1 MKLAIVLLAA
11 ASLSGQTPDQ
21 EFFEKKVRPIFV
33 ANCYACHA
41 DKTKMGGISFSSGAG
56 LGPETGVIVK
66 GDPER
71 GRLYQALAYAGKIK
85 MPPSGKL
92 SADNVALVKTWIEMG
107 GTWPASTGTAAAA
120 QSPISP
126 EARKHWSFQPIGNY
140 QPPPVKQEAWVKR
153 PIDRFILAKLEEKNL
168 QPAPPASKLTLL
180 RRATY
185 DLTGLPP
192 STQEIA
198 AFLADNSDAAF
209 AKVVDR
215 LLASPKYG
223 ERWGRNWLDVARFA
237 ESTGMDEDNAYPHAW
252 RYRDY
257 VVDAFNQD
265 LPYDRFV
272 TEQIA
277 GDLIQ
282 TGDPK
287 LRERGIVATGFLALG
302 PRPLAQQDRLQML
315 YDVVDEQ
322 IDTTSKAFLG
332 LTVACARCHDHKFD
346 PILTKDY
353 YSLASVFASTAAFR
367 NQGRPGSISFMWYAP
382 LDPAAYDRYQS
393 HRWSLLG
400 KQLEMEDALSEDLG
414 RENAALRPKIAE
426 FLTAAWNVQF
436 QAAAPPDKN
445 ITRWV
450 KWLNAADEKTRAGYL
465 KDWFQATAANIPAV
479 ARKYQDAYLSSAEK
493 WDSSLEKWRTRFAKD
508 SLQGRD
514 VPARPKFD
522 PEDDPFFE
530 ATTFQGGP
538 MELPDSPRLIVLRK
552 EFEKLEKSLPEAPAM
567 ASAVND
573 GISVDQK
580 VFVHGDYHNPGP
592 AVPKQFPI
600 VLAGESQPL
609 VKKGSGRLEM
619 AQWLTSPDNPLPARV
634 MVNRIWQW
642 HFGEALMRTPNN
654 FGKMGEKPT
663 HPELLDYLAKQF
675 TANGWSIK
683 SLHRQIMLSST
694 YQMSSKASKQS
705 RDADPPNRLW
715 TRFNRLRMSVEQI
728 RDSLLVIDGSLD
740 PAMGGKI
747 LGPEKAKMAKTDLDD
762 MKRRTLYIPV
772 KRGSIPNLLAVFD
785 YGDATTS
792 NEGRP
797 RTNVAPQALFMMN
810 SSFVIARSQGFA
822 KKLLDDAALTDAGR
836 IEQAYLI
843 ALTRKPESTEVDN
856 ALSYIA
862 NLEKKVATPESHA
875 TAWQSFC
882 HVLLSSNE
890 FLYLN

>member
-1 MKLAIVLLAA
+1 MRIAIAILAA
-11 ASLSGQTPDQ
+11 APLIAQTPDQ

-33 ANCYACHA
+33 ANCYACHGQ
-41 DKTKMGGISFSSGAG
+41 KMQMGGLNLSTGAG
-56 LGPETGVIVK
+56 AGPETGVIVK
-66 GDPER
+66 GDPEQS
-71 GRLYQALAYAGKIK
+71 RLYQALAYSGKIK

-92 SADNVALVKTWIEMG
+92 SADDVAAVKTWIEMG
-107 GTWPASTGTAAAA
+107 GVWPASTNTTAAK
-120 QSPISP
+120 SPISS
-126 EARKHWSFQPIGNY
+126 EARKHWSFQPIKNY
-140 QPPPVKQEAWVKR
+140 KPPQVKQEGWIKS

-192 STQEIA
+192 TTQEID
-198 AFLADNSDAAF
+198 AFLADKSPDAF

-215 LLASPKYG
+215 LLASSKYG

-257 VVDAFNQD
+257 VVNAFNQD
-265 LPYDRFV
+265 LPYNRFV

-277 GDLIQ
+277 GDLIP
-282 TGDPK
+282 TDDPK
-287 LRERGIVATGFLALG
+287 LRQRGLVATGFLALG

-353 YSLASVFASTAAFR
+353 YALASVFASTSAFR

-382 LDPAAYDRYQS
+382 LDPAAYDRYQA
-393 HRWSLLG
+393 HRWNMLG

-426 FLTAAWNVQF
+426 FLTVAWKVQLQGAAS
-436 QAAAPPDKN
+436 PDKT

-450 KWLNAADEKTRAGYL
+450 TWLNAADEKARTGYL
-465 KDWFQATAANIPAV
+465 KEWYQASEANIAEV
-479 ARKYQDAYLSSAEK
+479 ARKYQEAYIKTAEK

-514 VPARPKFD
+514 VPARPKFEA
-522 PEDDPFFE
+522 EDDPFFE
-530 ATTFQGGP
+530 AATLKGGP
-538 MELPDSPRLIVLRK
+538 MELPESPRLVVLRK
-552 EFEKLEKSLPEAPAM
+552 EFEQLEKSLPEAPAM

-573 GISVDQK
+573 GIPVDQK
-580 VFVHGDYHNPGP
+580 VFVRGDYHNLGEPV
-592 AVPKQFPI
+592 AKQFPI
-600 VLAGESQPL
+600 VLAGESQPP
-609 VKKGSGRLEM
+609 VKNGSGRLEM
-619 AQWLTSPDNPLPARV
+619 AQWLTSPDNPLPTRV

-654 FGKMGEKPT
+654 WGKMGEKPT

-675 TANGWSIK
+675 VANGWSIK
-683 SLHRQIMLSST
+683 SMHRQIMLSST
-694 YQMSSKASKQS
+694 YQMSSKAAKES
-705 RDADPPNRLW
+705 READPPNRLW
-715 TRFNRLRMSVEQI
+715 TRFNRVRMSVEQI
-728 RDSLLVIDGSLD
+728 RDSLLAIDGSLD
-740 PAMGGKI
+740 PAMGGTTAAPGK
-747 LGPEKAKMAKTDLDD
+747 GKKNKADPDD

-772 KRGSIPNLLAVFD
+772 KRGSIPNLLATFD

-822 KKLLDDAALTDAGR
+822 KKLLDDPARTDAAR

-843 ALTRKPESTEVDN
+843 ALTRKPEAAEVDD

-862 NLEKKVATPESHA
+862 SLEKKVATPEAHL

-882 HVLLSSNE
+882 HVLMSSNE

>member
-1 MKLAIVLLAA
+1 MRLAIVILAA
-11 ASLSGQTPDQ
+11 APLLAQTPDQ

-33 ANCYACHA
+33 ANCYTCHGR
-41 DKTKMGGISFSSGAG
+41 KMQMGGVNLSTGTGAA
-56 LGPETGVIVK
+56 PETV
-66 GDPER
+66 
-71 GRLYQALAYAGKIK
+71 YQALTYSAKIK

-92 SADNVALVKTWIEMG
+92 PADDVAVVKSWIEMG
-107 GTWPASTGTAAAA
+107 GVWPAGTPTTTAAK
-120 QSPISP
+120 SPISP
-126 EARKHWSFQPIGNY
+126 EARKHWSFQPIKDY
-140 QPPPVKQEAWVKR
+140 QPPQVKRQTWVKS
-153 PIDRFILAKLEEKNL
+153 PIDNFILAKLEEKNL

-192 STQEIA
+192 TTQEVD
-198 AFLADNSDAAF
+198 AFLADKSLDAF
-209 AKVVDR
+209 AKIVDR
-215 LLASPKYG
+215 LLASRKYG

-237 ESTGMDEDNAYPHAW
+237 ESTGMDEDNVYPHAW

-265 LPYDRFV
+265 LPYNRFV

-277 GDLIQ
+277 GDLIP
-282 TGDPK
+282 TDDPK
-287 LRERGIVATGFLALG
+287 LRERGLVATGFLALG

-332 LTVACARCHDHKFD
+332 LTIACARCHDHKFD

-353 YSLASVFASTAAFR
+353 YSLASVFAGTAAFR

-393 HRWSLLG
+393 HRWNLLG

-414 RENAALRPKIAE
+414 RENAALRPKIAG
-426 FLTAAWNVQF
+426 FLTAAWKVKF
-436 QAAAPPDKN
+436 QGASPDKT
-445 ITRWV
+445 ITKWV
-450 KWLNAADEKTRAGYL
+450 AWLQSGAPYL
-465 KDWFQATAANIPAV
+465 KDWSEANEGNIAEV
-479 ARKYQDAYLSSAEK
+479 SRKYQDAYIKTAEK

-514 VPARPKFD
+514 VPARPKFEA
-522 PEDDPFFE
+522 EDDPFFAA
-530 ATTFQGGP
+530 ATFHGGP
-538 MELPDSPRLIVLRK
+538 MELPDSPRLAVLRK
-552 EFEKLEKSLPEAPAM
+552 EFEQLEKSLPEAPAM

-573 GISVDQK
+573 GIPVDQK
-580 VFVHGDYHNPGP
+580 VFVHGDYHNPGEP
-592 AVPKQFPI
+592 VAKQFPI

-609 VKKGSGRLEM
+609 IKTGSGRLEM
-619 AQWLTSPDNPLPARV
+619 AHWLTSPDNPLPTRV
-634 MVNRIWQW
+634 IVNRIWQW

-654 FGKMGEKPT
+654 WGKMGEKPT
-663 HPELLDYLAKQF
+663 HPELVDYLAKQF
-675 TANGWSIK
+675 VASGWSFK
-683 SLHRQIMLSST
+683 AMHRQIMLSST
-694 YQMSSKASKQS
+694 YQMSSKAAKES

-715 TRFNRLRMSVEQI
+715 TRFNRVRMSVEQI
-728 RDSLLVIDGSLD
+728 RDSLLAIDGSLD
-740 PAMGGKI
+740 PAMGGKTK
-747 LGPEKAKMAKTDLDD
+747 PDDD

-772 KRGSIPNLLAVFD
+772 KRGSIPNLLATFD
-785 YGDATTS
+785 FGDATTS

-797 RTNVAPQALFMMN
+797 RTNVAPQALFLMN
-810 SSFVIARSQGFA
+810 SSFVIERSRGFA
-822 KKLLDDAALTDAGR
+822 KKLLDDGTLTDAGR

-843 ALTRKPESTEVDN
+843 ALTRRPEPAEIDT
-856 ALSYIA
+856 ALSYID
-862 NLEKKVATPESHA
+862 NLEKKIAAPEAHQ

>member
-1 MKLAIVLLAA
+1 MRLAIAMLAA
-11 ASLSGQTPDQ
+11 AALLAQSPDQ
-21 EFFEKKVRPIFV
+21 EFFEKKVRPIFA
-33 ANCYACHA
+33 ANCYTCHGG
-41 DKTKMGGISFSSGAG
+41 KMQMGGVNLSTGVGAS
-56 LGPETGVIVK
+56 PETV
-66 GDPER
+66 
-71 GRLYQALAYAGKIK
+71 LQALTYSAKIK
-85 MPPSGKL
+85 MPPPGKL
-92 SADNVALVKTWIEMG
+92 PADDIATVKAWVEMG
-107 GTWPASTGTAAAA
+107 GTWPANTTTTAVK
-120 QSPISP
+120 SPISP
-126 EARKHWSFQPIGNY
+126 EARKHWSFQPIKDY
-140 QPPPVKQEAWVKR
+140 EPPQVKQPGWVKN

-192 STQEIA
+192 TTQEIDS
-198 AFLADNSDAAF
+198 FVNDKSSDAF

-215 LLASPKYG
+215 LLASPRYG

-257 VVDAFNQD
+257 VVNAFNQD
-265 LPYDRFV
+265 LPYNQFIL
-272 TEQIA
+272 EQLA
-277 GDLIQ
+277 GDLIP
-282 TGDPK
+282 TDDSK
-287 LRERGIVATGFLALG
+287 LRARGIVATGFLALG

-353 YSLASVFASTAAFR
+353 YSMASIFASTEAFR
-367 NQGRPGSISFMWYAP
+367 NQGRPGSISFMWYVP

-393 HRWSLLG
+393 HRWNLLG

-426 FLTAAWNVQF
+426 FLIAAWKAKF
-436 QAAAPPDKN
+436 QGAPADKT
-445 ITRWV
+445 IAKWV
-450 KWLNAADEKTRAGYL
+450 TWLGAADEKARTTYL
-465 KDWFQATAANIPAV
+465 KDWFQATEANIADV
-479 ARKYQDAYLSSAEK
+479 ARKYQDEYMKTAEK
-493 WDSSLEKWRTRFAKD
+493 WDSSLERWRTRFAKD
-508 SLQGRD
+508 AIQSRD
-514 VPARPKFD
+514 VPARPKFE
-522 PEDDPFFE
+522 PEDDPFFAA
-530 ATTFQGGP
+530 ATFKGGP
-538 MELPDSPRLIVLRK
+538 MELPDSPRLVVLRK
-552 EFEKLEKSLPEAPAM
+552 EFEQLEKSLPEAPAM
-567 ASAVND
+567 ASAVSD
-573 GISVDQK
+573 GIPVDQK
-580 VFVHGDYHNPGP
+580 VFLHGDYHNPGESV
-592 AVPKQFPI
+592 AKQFPI
-600 VLAGESQPL
+600 VLAGESQPR
-609 VKKGSGRLEM
+609 VKGSGRLEM
-619 AQWLTSPDNPLPARV
+619 AQWLTSPDNPLPSRV

-654 FGKMGEKPT
+654 WGKMGEKPT

-675 TANGWSIK
+675 VANGWSIK
-683 SLHRQIMLSST
+683 AMHRQIMLSST
-694 YQMSSKASKQS
+694 YQMSTKARKES
-705 RDADPPNRLW
+705 READPPNRLW
-715 TRFNRLRMSVEQI
+715 TRFNRVRMSVEQI
-728 RDSLLVIDGSLD
+728 RDSLLAIDGSLD
-740 PAMGGKI
+740 PTMGGATQAPGK
-747 LGPEKAKMAKTDLDD
+747 GKKTKADPDD

-772 KRGSIPNLLAVFD
+772 KRGSIPNLLATFD

-792 NEGRP
+792 NEGRS

-822 KKLLDDAALTDAGR
+822 RKLLDDTALTDAAR
-836 IEQAYLI
+836 IEKAYLTV
-843 ALTRKPESTEVDN
+843 LTRRPEPAEVDS

-862 NLEKKVATPESHA
+862 GMEKKVSTPEAHL

>member
-1 MKLAIVLLAA
+1 MRIAIAILAA
-11 ASLSGQTPDQ
+11 APLFAQTPAQ

-33 ANCYACHA
+33 SNCYACHGQ
-41 DKTKMGGISFSSGAG
+41 KMQMGGVNLA
-56 LGPETGVIVK
+56 TGV
-66 GDPER
+66 GAAPESV
-71 GRLYQALAYAGKIK
+71 YQAISYSAKIK
-85 MPPSGKL
+85 MPPPSKL
-92 SADNVALVKTWIEMG
+92 PAGDIATVKEWMEMG
-107 GTWPASTGTAAAA
+107 GAWPARVENTEAVK
-120 QSPISP
+120 SPISP
-126 EARKHWSFQPIGNY
+126 EARKHWSFQPIKDY
-140 QPPPVKQEAWVKR
+140 QPPQVKQQAWVKN

-192 STQEIA
+192 TTQEID
-198 AFLADNSDAAF
+198 AFLADKSTDAF

-257 VVDAFNQD
+257 VVNAFNQD
-265 LPYDRFV
+265 LPYNRFV

-277 GDLIQ
+277 GDLIP
-282 TGDPK
+282 TDDPK
-287 LRERGIVATGFLALG
+287 LRERGVVATGFLALG

-322 IDTTSKAFLG
+322 IDTASKAFLG

-353 YSLASVFASTAAFR
+353 YSLASVFASTSAFR
-367 NQGRPGSISFMWYAP
+367 NQGRPGSISFMWYVP
-382 LDPAAYDRYQS
+382 LDPAEYDRYQA
-393 HRWSLLG
+393 HRWNMLG

-426 FLTAAWNVQF
+426 FLTAAWKVQF
-436 QAAAPPDKN
+436 QGASPDK
-445 ITRWV
+445 TTTKWV
-450 KWLNAADEKTRAGYL
+450 TWLRGSDEKARSGYL
-465 KDWFQATAANIPAV
+465 KEWFQATEANIADV
-479 ARKYQDAYLSSAEK
+479 ARKYQDTYIKTAEK
-493 WDSSLEKWRTRFAKD
+493 WDSSLERWRTRFAKD

-514 VPARPKFD
+514 VPPRPKFEA
-522 PEDDPFFE
+522 EDDPFFE
-530 ATTFQGGP
+530 AATFKGGP
-538 MELPDSPRLIVLRK
+538 MELPDSPRLALLRK
-552 EFEKLEKSLPEAPAM
+552 EFEQLEKSLPEAPAM
-567 ASAVND
+567 ASAVSD
-573 GISVDQK
+573 GIPVDQK
-580 VFVHGDYHNPGP
+580 VFVRGDYHNPGEP
-592 AVPKQFPI
+592 VAKQFPI
-600 VLAGESQPL
+600 VLAGESQPP

-619 AQWLTSPDNPLPARV
+619 AQWLTSADNPLPTRV

-654 FGKMGEKPT
+654 WGKMGEKPT

-675 TANGWSIK
+675 VANGWSIK
-683 SLHRQIMLSST
+683 SMHRQIMLSSA
-694 YQMSSKASKQS
+694 YQMNSKPSKE
-705 RDADPPNRLW
+705 DPSNRLW
-715 TRFNRLRMSVEQI
+715 SHFNRVRMSVEQI
-728 RDSLLVIDGSLD
+728 RDSLLAIDGSLD
-740 PAMGGKI
+740 PTMGGSTAAPGK
-747 LGPEKAKMAKTDLDD
+747 GKKTKADPDD

-772 KRGSIPNLLAVFD
+772 KRGSIPNLLATFD

-822 KKLLDDAALTDAGR
+822 RKLLNDPALTDAAR
-836 IEQAYLI
+836 IEQAYLM
-843 ALTRKPESTEVDN
+843 ALTRKPEPAEVDN

-862 NLEKKVATPESHA
+862 SLEKKITTPEAHQ